1 MFWFVLF
8 VVLCLG
14 VFVVFAMIFVVVVVR
29 GVAGKIMTGQPRSQ
43 GLFPRSQAREKALG
57 TRLMT
62 GVKSMKKLCP
72 RQCLWLNSFPNLSI
86 EGVFLA

>member
-14 VFVVFAMIFVVVVVR
+14 VFVVFAMIFVVVVVVR

-43 GLFPRSQAREKALG
+43 GLFPRPQAREKALG
-57 TRLMT
+57 AKLIT
-62 GVKSMKKLCP
+62 GVKSMKKL
-72 RQCLWLNSFPNLSI
+72 
-86 EGVFLA
+86 

>member
-43 GLFPRSQAREKALG
+43 GLFPRPQAREKALG
-57 TRLMT
+57 AKLIT
-62 GVKSMKKLCP
+62 GVKSMKKL
-72 RQCLWLNSFPNLSI
+72 
-86 EGVFLA
+86 